1 MIKKRKPYVAD
12 PLKNTEFDNTLR
24 QLEKIL
30 EIRKNR
36 KEKLEAKTR
45 ELKKALVDKE
55 ELLVIQK
62 EIAKNNEADSHEEI
76 KALKQSNT
84 NRVMKVDDILFW
96 QGKEISIRKGIVKS
110 YNKCDEILDQK
121 DVLRFKLD
129 THLGV
134 YRQAV
139 MDYEKIAIIKKE
151 IEKNRDEQNEQY

>member
-12 PLKNTEFDNTLR
+12 PPKSTEFDNTLR
-24 QLEKIL
+24 QLDRIL

-36 KEKLEAKTR
+36 KGKLEAKTR
-45 ELKKALVDKE
+45 ELRKALVDKE
-55 ELLVIQK
+55 EQLALQRKIAEK
-62 EIAKNNEADSHEEI
+62 NEIDSHDEI
-76 KALKQSNT
+76 KALKKSNT
-84 NRVMKVDDILFW
+84 NRAMTVEDILFW
-96 QGKEISIRKGIVKS
+96 HGKEVSIKKGIVKS

-121 DVLRFKLD
+121 DVLQIKLE

-151 IEKNRDEQNEQY
+151 IEKNRDEQE